1 MSENTAISV
10 QGNASPVCVFNDP
23 ELGQQ
28 FVSFVPDTREA
39 KVILYNAIN
48 TPDERLSSHINKEIA
63 LVDVI
68 VCYVRLND
76 RNDDTDDDK
85 EKNPFVEAAP
95 RSGYRIEA
103 APRYGY
109 RTIIID
115 ENGISYTATSSGI
128 YNSIQTLRTVFG
140 TLHFDEPLKVVV
152 RQIAVKNGNTLSLQ
166 IAK

>member
-10 QGNASPVCVFNDP
+10 QGTASPVCVFNDP

-28 FVSFVPDTREA
+28 FVSFVPDTMEA
-39 KVILYNAIN
+39 KVTLYNAIN

-68 VCYVRLND
+68 VCYVRLSD
-76 RNDDTDDDK
+76 RNDDIDDDK

-95 RSGYRIEA
+95 R
-103 APRYGY
+103 YGY

-115 ENGISYTATSSGI
+115 DNGISYTATSSGI